1 MLKINK
7 KYASLEPQIFQV
19 TFKLGILTSC
29 CMAQQLGLSSRG
41 GRQGSV
47 NTSIRVL
54 CTPKSVPSILPPSEV
69 GHWKIEPSAP
79 LSVKLQL
86 LFDNT
91 AAGSKTLWKAH
102 VRPPSFRSTSFSLK
116 HKPCQSTD
124 DRMVF
129 SSPTRELI
137 LLQKYPWRD
146 LTIP

>member
-69 GHWKIEPSAP
+69 GH
-79 LSVKLQL
+79 
-86 LFDNT
+86 
-91 AAGSKTLWKAH
+91 
-102 VRPPSFRSTSFSLK
+102 
-116 HKPCQSTD
+116 
-124 DRMVF
+124 
-129 SSPTRELI
+129 
-137 LLQKYPWRD
+137 
-146 LTIP
+146 